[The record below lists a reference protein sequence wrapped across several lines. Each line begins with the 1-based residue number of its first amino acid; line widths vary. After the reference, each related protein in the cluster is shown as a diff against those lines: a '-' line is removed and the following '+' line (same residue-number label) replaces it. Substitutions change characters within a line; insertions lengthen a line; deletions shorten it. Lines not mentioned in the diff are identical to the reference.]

1 MRIQASPI
9 SRRPSL
15 KALVLLAGTVLTLW
29 SVIFARTYSYAFHW
43 DDLHLIRPFSADEV
57 KSIFRGWNDPDRI
70 ETPALRP
77 LTSLLFA
84 LQAVAFGENVIL
96 QRLLMIVLAA
106 VLLVALGL
114 LLREAG
120 LGAIHIAIVFALF
133 VASRVFATL
142 VMWLS
147 LGGLLACYAF
157 ITLTAYWFLLWLRR
171 GQPRFLLATILGTAV
186 AVLMREETYT
196 LPLVLCVLWAASSRF
211 DFRRQWRRAFWALS
225 GVSIIILVQIIFR
238 AVLIPE
244 APKVKLAGAMT
255 RLMLAAKAAWLP
267 GGHSASG
274 FSDQFLRNFWV
285 GLIVTVFIVFAR
297 VASVRMRLRVI
308 GIVLIG
314 FVMCLPALA
323 VPRAFGIAMPTVAFM
338 TALAIAI
345 VEVARYALVRG
356 TSRPVVILA
365 AMILLTCG
373 LVAGVRRS
381 VHVAASLDVRCAIRV
396 IRDGYM
402 LFDMYPKPATV
413 PPPRQEAGVA
423 RLAGFGIH
431 SARDVKRLEY
441 DVIGNQPEWRTRHP
455 LLFTPKYDYL
465 SF

>member
-1 MRIQASPI
+1 MKIDAFPI

-15 KALVLLAGTVLTLW
+15 LAIVLLAGTVLTLW
-29 SVIFARTYSYAFHW
+29 SAIFARTYSHPFHW

-77 LTSLLFA
+77 LTSLLFG
-84 LQAVAFGENVIL
+84 LQAVAFGENIIL

-106 VLLVALGL
+106 FLLVALGL

-142 VMWLS
+142 VMWLALS
-147 LGGLLACYAF
+147 GLLACYAF
-157 ITLTAYWFLLWLRR
+157 ILLTAYWFLLWMHR
-171 GQPRFLLATILGTAV
+171 GQPRFLVATLLGTAV

-196 LPLVLCVLWAASSRF
+196 LPLVLCVLWAVSSRF
-211 DFRRQWRRAFWALS
+211 DHRQWRRGFWALS
-225 GVSIIILVQIIFR
+225 GMSVIILAQIICR
-238 AVLIPE
+238 AMLIPE
-244 APKVKLAGAMT
+244 APRVRIAEGW
-255 RLMLAAKAAWLP
+255 RGLMLAAKAAWLP
-267 GGHSASG
+267 GGITASG
-274 FSDQFLRNFWV
+274 FSDQFLRNFWI
-285 GLIVTVFIVFAR
+285 GLIVTVFMIFIR
-297 VASVRMRLRVI
+297 VANDRMRLRVI
-308 GIVLIG
+308 GIVFIG

-345 VEVARYALVRG
+345 VEAGRYARSRG
-356 TSRPVVILA
+356 TSRSVVILA
-365 AMILLTCG
+365 AMIVLVCG

-381 VHVAASLDVRCAIRV
+381 AYVAQSLDVRCSVRV

-413 PPPRQEAGVA
+413 PPPRQNAGVA
-423 RLAGFGIH
+423 RLASFGIH
-431 SARDVKRLEY
+431 SARDVKQLQS
-441 DVIGNQPEWRTRHP
+441 DVIGSRPEWRNRHP
-455 LLFTPKYDYL
+455 SLFTAKYDYL